1 MLFRSDS
8 GLPVTQVTLSV
19 TDRGVAKGVEVTASN
34 SPSDDRAG
42 AKVKR
47 LLRNTAFRPAL
58 RDCVE
63 PAALSPLVMEVV
75 LTQ

>member
-1 MLFRSDS
+1 
-8 GLPVTQVTLSV
+8 V
-19 TDRGVAKGVEVTASN
+19 VTASN

-42 AKVKR
+42 AKLKR

-58 RDCVE
+58 RNCVE
-63 PAALSPLVMEVV
+63 PVALSPLVMEVV